1 MITSLIELARLVQ
14 PKKLSNSLNAIS
26 KIEKIEGRN
35 TFLFTFSV
43 IKVLTNP
50 FENRPLFSVLM
61 EALSHQLQYDLIPFF
76 RNLHLFIPIAY

>member
-26 KIEKIEGRN
+26 KVEKIEGRN